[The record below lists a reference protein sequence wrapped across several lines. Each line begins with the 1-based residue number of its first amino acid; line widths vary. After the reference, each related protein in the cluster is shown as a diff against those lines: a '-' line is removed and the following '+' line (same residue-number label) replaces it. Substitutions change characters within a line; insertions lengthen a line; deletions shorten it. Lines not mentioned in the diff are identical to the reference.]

1 MADHPRRAVTKPATG
16 GIDPGGSQNFFGIIL
31 KFGLTVC
38 WKCVYSKI
46 MKRTNIHLTEQQ
58 RAKLAKLA
66 KKTGLTVAEMVRRAI
81 DAFLKSAAK

>member
-1 MADHPRRAVTKPATG
+1 
-16 GIDPGGSQNFFGIIL
+16 
-31 KFGLTVC
+31 
-38 WKCVYSKI
+38 

>member
-1 MADHPRRAVTKPATG
+1 MRLD
-16 GIDPGGSQNFFGIIL
+16 
-31 KFGLTVC
+31 TVFHGA
-38 WKCVYSKI
+38 YI
-46 MKRTNIHLTEQQ
+46 EHTMKRTNIHLTEQQ

>member
-1 MADHPRRAVTKPATG
+1 MRLD
-16 GIDPGGSQNFFGIIL
+16 
-31 KFGLTVC
+31 TVLHGA
-38 WKCVYSKI
+38 YI
-46 MKRTNIHLTEQQ
+46 EHTMKRTNIHLTEQQ